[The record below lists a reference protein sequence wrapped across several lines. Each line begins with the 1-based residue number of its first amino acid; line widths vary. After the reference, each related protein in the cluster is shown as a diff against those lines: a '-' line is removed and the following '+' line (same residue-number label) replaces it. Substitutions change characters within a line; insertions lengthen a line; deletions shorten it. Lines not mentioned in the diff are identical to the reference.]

1 MTVCDLHY
9 KISNQGLKKI
19 LPFCGSFKL
28 ANYHL
33 KNLSF
38 SCHGW
43 QNHGSLMG
51 LSADILNK
59 IRNDIYQLKRIK
71 VKIPGNI
78 EILIEKEFLG

>member
-1 MTVCDLHY
+1 MTVCGLHY
-9 KISNQGLKKI
+9 KISNQGLKKF
-19 LPFCGSFKL
+19 LPFCKSFKL
-28 ANYHL
+28 PNYHL
-33 KNLSF
+33 KNPSF

-51 LSADILNK
+51 LSADRLIK